1 MRLNKLDT
9 TKILRNIAL
18 GLLVI
23 AIIANFYVVIE
34 MIRDYNKSQAYLKDV
49 KAKYEQSLKKTP
61 DEIELDKI
69 IEENDALIT
78 KIQII
83 KAKENN
89 KMFKE
94 YIKRHEQELK
104 SDTTN

>member
-1 MRLNKLDT
+1 MDITKLL
-9 TKILRNIAL
+9 KNIAL
-18 GLLVI
+18 VALGV
-23 AIIANFYVVIE
+23 AIMANFYVVIE
-34 MIRDYNKSQAYLKDV
+34 LIRDYNKSQAYLKDV
-49 KAKYEQSLKKTP
+49 KAKYEESLKKTP
-61 DEIELDKI
+61 DEIELDRI
-69 IEENDALIT
+69 IKENDALIT

-94 YIKRHEQELK
+94 YVKQHEQELK

>member
-1 MRLNKLDT
+1 MDT
-9 TKILRNIAL
+9 TKLLKNIAL
-18 GLLVI
+18 VALGV

-49 KAKYEQSLKKTP
+49 KAKYEKSLEKTP
-61 DEIELDKI
+61 DEIELDRI
-69 IEENDALIT
+69 IKENDALIT

-94 YIKRHEQELK
+94 YIKQHEQELK

>member
-1 MRLNKLDT
+1 MDITKLLKT
-9 TKILRNIAL
+9 IAL
-18 GLLVI
+18 VALGV

-69 IEENDALIT
+69 IEENNALIT

-89 KMFKE
+89 KMLKE
-94 YIKRHEQELK
+94 YIKQHEQELK

>member
-1 MRLNKLDT
+1 MDITKLL
-9 TKILRNIAL
+9 KNIFLVAL
-18 GLLVI
+18 GV

-34 MIRDYNKSQAYLKDV
+34 LICDYNKSQAYLKDV
-49 KAKYEQSLKKTP
+49 KAKYEKSLKKTP
-61 DEIELDKI
+61 DEIELDRI
-69 IEENDALIT
+69 IKENDALIT

-89 KMFKE
+89 KMLKE
-94 YIKRHEQELK
+94 YIKQHEQELK

>member
-1 MRLNKLDT
+1 MDITKLLKT
-9 TKILRNIAL
+9 IAL
-18 GLLVI
+18 VALGV

-49 KAKYEQSLKKTP
+49 KAKYENSLKKTP
-61 DEIELDKI
+61 DEIELDRI

-94 YIKRHEQELK
+94 YIKQHEQELK

>member
-1 MRLNKLDT
+1 MDITKLL
-9 TKILRNIAL
+9 KNIAL
-18 GLLVI
+18 VALGA

-49 KAKYEQSLKKTP
+49 KAKYEKSLEKTP
-61 DEIELDKI
+61 DEIELDRI
-69 IEENDALIT
+69 IKENDALIT

-94 YIKRHEQELK
+94 YIKKHEQELK
-104 SDTTN
+104 

>member
-1 MRLNKLDT
+1 MDMTKLL
-9 TKILRNIAL
+9 KNIAL
-18 GLLVI
+18 GLLAI
-23 AIIANFYVVIE
+23 AIVANLYVVIK
-34 MIRDYNKSQAYLKDV
+34 ISIDCNRSQAYLKDV
-49 KAKYEQSLKKTP
+49 KAKYEKSLEKTS
-61 DEIELDKI
+61 DEIELDRI
-69 IEENDALIT
+69 IKENDALIT

>member
-1 MRLNKLDT
+1 MDITKLL
-9 TKILRNIAL
+9 KNIAL
-18 GLLVI
+18 VALGV

-34 MIRDYNKSQAYLKDV
+34 LIRDYNKSQAYLKDV
-49 KAKYEQSLKKTP
+49 KVKYEQSLKKTP
-61 DEIELDKI
+61 DEIELDRI
-69 IEENDALIT
+69 IKENDALIT

>member
-1 MRLNKLDT
+1 MDITKLL
-9 TKILRNIAL
+9 KNIAL
-18 GLLVI
+18 VALGV
-23 AIIANFYVVIE
+23 AIISNLYI
-34 MIRDYNKSQAYLKDV
+34 IIKISIDCNKSQAYLEDV
-49 KAKYEQSLKKTP
+49 KAKYEKSLKKTP

-89 KMFKE
+89 KIFKE
-94 YIKRHEQELK
+94 YIKQHEQELK
-104 SDTTN
+104 SDTTD

>member
-18 GLLVI
+18 GLLGV
-23 AIIANFYVVIE
+23 AIIANLYVVIE
-34 MIRDYNKSQAYLKDV
+34 LICDCNKSQAYLKDG
-49 KAKYEQSLKKTP
+49 KAKYEKSLKKTP
-61 DEIELDKI
+61 DELELDRI

-78 KIQII
+78 KIKII

-89 KMFKE
+89 KMLKE
-94 YIKRHEQELK
+94 YIKQHEQELK
-104 SDTTN
+104 

>member
-1 MRLNKLDT
+1 MDITKLL
-9 TKILRNIAL
+9 KNIAL
-18 GLLVI
+18 VALGV

-49 KAKYEQSLKKTP
+49 KAKYEKSLEKTP
-61 DEIELDKI
+61 DEIELDRI
-69 IEENDALIT
+69 IKENDALIT

-94 YIKRHEQELK
+94 YIKQHEQELK